1 LEKAMEKENLS
12 VERRREMKGKLFWV
26 VFLAAALLGM
36 GASAWAAP
44 SGKITLVMDNDAPT
58 MDPHRHAERSGVTVN
73 WQIFDSLMYR
83 QNDMKVVPGLA
94 ESYKVL
100 SPTVIQV
107 TLRKNVQ
114 FHNGEPFNA
123 QAVKFSLER
132 VLDPKTKSPRVSS
145 VNWLKSVEVVDDYTV
160 KLNLKAPHPIWMED
174 LMNLAMVPPGYL
186 KEKGDSHFAENPV
199 GTGPYKFVKWT
210 RGQEIQM
217 TANTKYF
224 KGEPKIETAVI
235 KIIPDASTRLAALL
249 SGSVDLMR
257 GISPEEIPVLKANPN
272 LQVFTVPI
280 LRFQWFY
287 LSDAMNPQSPLY
299 KKAVRQAINYAV
311 NVPEIVDNIVGGLGT
326 PTVVMNPM
334 HFGYDPNVKPYPHDP
349 AKAKALLKE
358 AGYPNGFEMTLH
370 YTPVNMIK
378 GDEVSQ
384 AIQAHLAQVGIN
396 MKLQKWS
403 GVGYMDIVSS
413 GRAKPAFGI
422 NWGSFGVF
430 DGDAILTPFFRS
442 GQQYSFFNTPELDKI
457 IDAQR
462 QEMDPQ
468 KRKEL
473 MSKAQQILRE
483 EAPWIFMYAFKTVE
497 GANAKLDYKPRSDE
511 MFAIYEI
518 GFKK

>member
-1 LEKAMEKENLS
+1 MKKQKGEKE
-12 VERRREMKGKLFWV
+12 MTGKRKSGMVWV
-26 VFLAAALLGM
+26 ALLAAALLGI
-36 GASAWAAP
+36 GPAAWAAP

-73 WQIFDSLMYR
+73 WQMFDSLMFR
-83 QNDMKVVPGLA
+83 QNDMKIVPGLA
-94 ESYKVL
+94 ESYKIL
-100 SPTVIQV
+100 SPTVIQM

-145 VNWLKSVEVVDDYTV
+145 VNWLQSVEVVDNYTV
-160 KLNLKAPHPIWMED
+160 KLNLKNPHPAWSED

-224 KGEPKIETAVI
+224 KGEPRIETGVI

-257 GISPEEIPVLKANPN
+257 GISPEEIPVIKANPN
-272 LQVFTVPI
+272 LQVVTVPI

-299 KKAVRQAINYAV
+299 KKTVRQAINYAV
-311 NVPEIVDNIVGGLGT
+311 NVPEIVDNIVGGLGI

-349 AKAKALLKE
+349 GKAKTLLKE
-358 AGYPNGFEMTLH
+358 AGYPNGFEMTMH
-370 YTPVNMIK
+370 YASVNMIK

-403 GVGYMDIVSS
+403 GVGYMDIVKS
-413 GRAKPAFGI
+413 GRAKPCFGI

-442 GQQYSFFNTPELDKI
+442 GQQYCFFHTPELDKI

-511 MFAIYEI
+511 IFSIYEI